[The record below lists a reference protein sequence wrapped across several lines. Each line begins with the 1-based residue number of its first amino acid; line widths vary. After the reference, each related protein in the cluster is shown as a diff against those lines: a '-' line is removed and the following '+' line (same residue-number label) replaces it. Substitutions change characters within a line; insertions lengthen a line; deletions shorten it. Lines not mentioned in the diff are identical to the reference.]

1 MPSAVLTYLI
11 GKMYSPK
18 SIIDNIASTVVL
30 STFLSFITVP
40 MVVFF
45 SLKYFG

>member
-18 SIIDNIASTVVL
+18 SITNDIAGTVVL

-40 MVVFF
+40 IVVLF